1 MRLDAGE
8 DEMEFGNWLLR
19 VGHGHDIQDD
29 NKIDIPEGMVCANPQ
44 SLIDFVYPDIHEY
57 FLDRTI
63 LAARNADVDDINE
76 VILEHMAGNTVDY
89 FSADSID
96 NDDGSQLE
104 HGDEFNGYQFACTI
118 DASIAAMR
126 PEAKIDLADFS
137 EEERKEYQVVG
148 DIAWCK
154 EKLEPVGN
162 GESLQV
168 YRPPYIYAGGIVKN
182 STKTQNQSTSN
193 SASFDLEC
201 NQWVDAFR
209 DHDNLS
215 KISVHVLISKN
226 ARCSDPN
233 KMCPTNETW
242 VSILTARLTKFFMD
256 EETGPPE
263 ENNSKKRKFKYD
275 FIADPQGGPAQPGPR
290 KLGRF
295 NKENIRSLPTQRGG
309 SMSSVAGSDYAPSTP
324 TPTRSVARP
333 NGDDLEHAD
342 LPNFAQSFISSRL
355 STPSLGLNTNWF

>member
-1 MRLDAGE
+1 MSARITGL
-8 DEMEFGNWLLR
+8 
-19 VGHGHDIQDD
+19 
-29 NKIDIPEGMVCANPQ
+29 
-44 SLIDFVYPDIHEY
+44 
-57 FLDRTI
+57 TI
-63 LAARNADVDDINE
+63 LTNPRPSLTNSRI
-76 VILEHMAGNTVDY
+76 IY
-89 FSADSID
+89 FDA
-96 NDDGSQLE
+96 NFWLAQGLQLSGCFRYYNLD
-104 HGDEFNGYQFACTI
+104 GDEFNGYQFACTI

-148 DIAWCK
+148 DIAW
-154 EKLEPVGN
+154 LEPVGN

-256 EETGPPE
+256 EETGWLSRIDIDPGVIGKITFMGKNTQQFTPIKMPGRPPE